1 MGIYQHFRK
10 EEHPFIDQV
19 LSWKEDVERTYRY
32 RLTDFLDPREQQIIE
47 SIIGT
52 NNEELQLVSYGGG
65 KYSERKRVIIAPFYE
80 EITNDMFQ
88 LTLKQASYNE
98 RFITLS
104 HRDAMGAFL
113 SLGIT
118 RDKLGDI
125 FIANGTLQI
134 IMAEEI
140 ALYVKTNLTTVKN
153 AHISLEK
160 IPFTSL
166 IEMKKNWVKTDQ
178 TVSSLRL
185 DVVLKEMYHM
195 SRK

>member
-80 EITNDMFQ
+80 EITNDMRSEEH
-88 LTLKQASYNE
+88 TSE
-98 RFITLS
+98 
-104 HRDAMGAFL
+104 
-113 SLGIT
+113 
-118 RDKLGDI
+118 
-125 FIANGTLQI
+125 LQSRGHLVCRLLH
-134 IMAEEI
+134 E
-140 ALYVKTNLTTVKN
+140 
-153 AHISLEK
+153 
-160 IPFTSL
+160 
-166 IEMKKNWVKTDQ
+166 KKN
-178 TVSSLRL
+178 
-185 DVVLKEMYHM
+185 
-195 SRK
+195 